1 MRAADVQYQHIVDV
15 YPDVVVALE
24 LEDHVLP
31 VDLAVGGHIEV
42 DPHSHAEPQVS
53 NAVSEILRTG
63 VTRAVY
69 GFARPI
75 DPCEAVFVRLLV
87 DPVKGEEVAVF
98 DEVRRTCKVTGLDQR
113 VIHQKPPFVLV
124 KIRRLLTA
132 GVGVIPVLVHMEQAA
147 IAVNLKPHA
156 LVVRFVTILRR
167 SVGPHIIVVT
177 QGIGVI
183 LRLTQNQR
191 VSVIPEQILQAVW
204 LAIVYYLRIT
214 VCAQTPAHCRGSV

>member
-53 NAVSEILRTG
+53 NAVFEIPRT
-63 VTRAVY
+63 VY

-75 DPCEAVFVRLLV
+75 DPCEAVFARLLV

-113 VIHQKPPFVLV
+113 VIHQKPPFGLV

-132 GVGVIPVLVHMEQAA
+132 GVGVIPVLIHMEQAA
-147 IAVNLKPHA
+147 VAVNLKPHA

-167 SVGPHIIVVT
+167 SVGPHIAVVIQRSYIRVNRRT
-177 QGIGVI
+177 
-183 LRLTQNQR
+183 TQNQR

-204 LAIVYYLRIT
+204 LALVYYLRIT
-214 VCAQTPAHCRGSV
+214 VCVQTPAHCRGSV